1 MYSDV
6 ARQRWHSAALVGA
19 LPSDA
24 LKGTLIRAIL
34 LSCRAR
40 LCWCHQQPPQ
50 DVSPRAWHI
59 GRKSAW
65 QSMKETHTAGQ
76 NNSSQKM
83 LLKRQVLFWSPPCK
97 PCYVVFVQ
105 DCNIRVSLSTGH
117 SYKDAWMYQPYL
129 RSNPCA
135 KVSEQCSPNPS

>member
-1 MYSDV
+1 MHSDV
-6 ARQRWHSAALVGA
+6 ARQRWYSAALAGA
-19 LPSDA
+19 LPSGA

-34 LSCRAR
+34 LSCRAT
-40 LCWCHQQPPQ
+40 LCWCHQKPPQ

-59 GRKSAW
+59 RRKSAW
-65 QSMKETHTAGQ
+65 QSLKETHTAGKTLNQ
-76 NNSSQKM
+76 RQM

-117 SYKDAWMYQPYL
+117 SYKDAWMYQPHL
-129 RSNPCA
+129 KLNPCA
-135 KVSEQCSPNPS
+135 KVREQRSPNPS